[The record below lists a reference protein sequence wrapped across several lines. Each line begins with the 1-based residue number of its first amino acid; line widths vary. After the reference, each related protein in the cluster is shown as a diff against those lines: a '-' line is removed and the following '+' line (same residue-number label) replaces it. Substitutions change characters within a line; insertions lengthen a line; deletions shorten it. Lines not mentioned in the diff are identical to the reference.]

1 MLFLDIIFPLDD
13 VVSEAAEEN
22 TAGEQQNTLHLLE
35 QPPPR
40 PVSIKKRGVVAG
52 SDAFHSLRP
61 ASLPAPSHI
70 RPIRSPP
77 GVDVSSQMIFPVHLK
92 SLPSTVTS
100 SKTPKRKPSPSPLS
114 ERYAELLK
122 LVAADM
128 PSHRGAWVPGSE
140 NWKMFTGPREL
151 IDDADE
157 DDGIEETARSAP
169 IIPTIAVDDT
179 EGNIYYSLFKK
190 ISDFFL

>member
-1 MLFLDIIFPLDD
+1 M
-13 VVSEAAEEN
+13 SEAGGEN
-22 TAGEQQNTLHLLE
+22 TTENQQNTLPLLE

-40 PVSIKKRGVVAG
+40 PVSIKKRAVIAG

-77 GVDVSSQMIFPVHLK
+77 GVDVSSQIIIPAHLK
-92 SLPSTVTS
+92 SLPSTATS
-100 SKTPKRKPSPSPLS
+100 SKTLKREPSPIPLS
-114 ERYAELLK
+114 ERDAELLK

-140 NWKMFTGPREL
+140 NWKNFTGHRSSK
-151 IDDADE
+151 DDTDE
-157 DDGIEETARSAP
+157 ENQSDDKEEAARSAP
-169 IIPTIAVDDT
+169 IIPTFVVDDT
-179 EGNIYYSLFKK
+179 EGSLYSVLPTSRRF
-190 ISDFFL
+190 DFLS